1 MVHLSLIRMDSE
13 GYSEFNLKNFKTQKH
28 AERFFFLVLNIWNG
42 LVKQQVGAV
51 FVATRWVGGSNP
63 TRGEIADSHNSKLFG

>member
-1 MVHLSLIRMDSE
+1 MNSKGD
-13 GYSEFNLKNFKTQKH
+13 SEFNLKNFKTQKH
-28 AERFFFLVLNIWNG
+28 AERFFLSNIWNG